1 MVDRYI
7 DMASGTRVAGNIADR
22 LAKNE
27 IDVCKI
33 VR

>member
-1 MVDRYI
+1 MVDCYI
-7 DMASGTRVAGNIADR
+7 DMASSTRVAGNIADH

-27 IDVCKI
+27 IGVCKI